1 MSRRKSSIAFNKK
14 SLSPKKKTPS
24 KNLDGSSN
32 ILNNHGGVVRFHVPI
47 ANLPDAGYL
56 RVLVERSVGSENKK
70 RESDVLC
77 WVSIQKWKSVLQSR
91 NMNVD
96 FDFYSSSLLY
106 TCFIGI
112 VAYLLCLKYPNM
124 SFFNVYT
131 YIFGTSFYHT
141 LFTTLII

>member
-24 KNLDGSSN
+24 KNLNGSSN
-32 ILNNHGGVVRFHVPI
+32 ILNNHGGVVRFNVPI

-77 WVSIQKWKSVLQSR
+77 WVSISKMEESVLQSR

-96 FDFYSSSLLY
+96 FNFFCSSLFLIY
-106 TCFIGI
+106 FIGI
-112 VAYLLCLKYPNM
+112 VTYLLCLIYPNM
-124 SFFNVYT
+124 SFFNF
-131 YIFGTSFYHT
+131 INILIS
-141 LFTTLII
+141 FTTLII